1 MLLPHG
7 AFVAVVDGQK
17 LELYR
22 NSGSESAPELAPMT
36 APKLDEHNK
45 ESGSRHFSSAANPS
59 RRQLD
64 EDSHAAAVAVW
75 LNEQVLGQK
84 IERLVVV
91 AAPRALGELRR
102 RYSKQLDA
110 ALIGE
115 LDKELI
121 GRSAEEVLAALQGK

>member
-36 APKLDEHNK
+36 APKLDENNK